1 MAYLKAAIAIT
12 YYLGCIFKVIN
23 VDCNFFSNGMI
34 RIVARFLLTSASRSP
49 SAIAELLVQINIA
62 GSVDQKYTCI
72 GIPQAVLMNA
82 STAIGLYVGLIAIL
96 KQVPTTMSPSTDCS
110 NRIHQVAS
118 PPDTRSFIGLTQHK
132 SIPSDPERHLD
143 RFCRFCSAAM
153 NE

>member
-110 NRIHQVAS
+110 IVYTRWRPHLIHVPSLGSHNTSQYPVIQNGIL
-118 PPDTRSFIGLTQHK
+118 IG
-132 SIPSDPERHLD
+132 
-143 RFCRFCSAAM
+143 SAVFAVLL
-153 NE
+153 